1 MMIFVETEFGNL
13 INLSQIA
20 EVEWEEYSLNGYTGD
35 TWWRYADIEKGDERA
50 KRLTKT
56 LIRAIIDVVN
66 SGKDH
71 AVITFDEVK
80 ARARIEEEV
89 GESLAEES

>member
-1 MMIFVETEFGNL
+1 MIFVETEFGNL

-20 EVEWEEYSLNGYTGD
+20 EIEWTEYSLNGYAAD
-35 TWWRYADIEKGDERA
+35 SWWTYADVEKGEERA
-50 KRLTKT
+50 WQLTKA
-56 LIRAIIDVVN
+56 LIRAITDVVN

-80 ARARIEEEV
+80 ARAGIKEEE
-89 GESLAEES
+89 ERDPDEDS